1 MLNHEQTLLGR
12 CAKLVSLPH
21 AQVDEDNC
29 PAISPSPESLSFLVL
44 SDNGIGCIVGRQ
56 GKFIFIKC
64 CLNVSFSSSQTFHQ
78 TAPFCG
84 KLDFHVPDLLGML
97 PPSAAQEVPVA
108 CPSVKIKCGFVQ
120 KQLIMCTNESGFREL
135 GTDFPDLF
143 LGSAFSVP
151 RQLRLSGDVCASR
164 LSGVARGIFP
174 GVPAGV
180 AVRLQMHRGP
190 RD

>member
-64 CLNVSFSSSQTFHQ
+64 CLNVFF
-78 TAPFCG
+78 F
-84 KLDFHVPDLLGML
+84 L
-97 PPSAAQEVPVA
+97 
-108 CPSVKIKCGFVQ
+108 
-120 KQLIMCTNESGFREL
+120 ES
-135 GTDFPDLF
+135 DFPPNRPF
-143 LGSAFSVP
+143 LWEA
-151 RQLRLSGDVCASR
+151 
-164 LSGVARGIFP
+164 
-174 GVPAGV
+174 
-180 AVRLQMHRGP
+180 
-190 RD
+190 